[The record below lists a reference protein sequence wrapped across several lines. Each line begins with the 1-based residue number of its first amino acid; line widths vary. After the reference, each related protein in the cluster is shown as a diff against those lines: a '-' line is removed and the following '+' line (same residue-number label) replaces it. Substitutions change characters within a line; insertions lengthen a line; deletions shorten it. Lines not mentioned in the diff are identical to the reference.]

1 MRVIKL
7 ISIVLIMMVV
17 SSCEKDRCNCPCN
30 GNNQGASNE
39 LVGTTWK
46 EGHPTNGVGF
56 YLEFT
61 SNNQFT
67 ITGMYVGS
75 VSSSRSGTY
84 VLNNRNI
91 TFTGAS
97 CSTPNGV
104 SIKLNSATFNSV
116 KMTAQGTQN
125 GKSET
130 FTLTKM

>member
-1 MRVIKL
+1 M
-7 ISIVLIMMVV
+7 
-17 SSCEKDRCNCPCN
+17 
-30 GNNQGASNE
+30 
-39 LVGTTWK
+39 GTTWK

-116 KMTAQGTQN
+116 NMTAQGTQN